1 MAAATQIPS
10 ERDLLTRLVAGT
22 AGALGKEFLRR
33 LVTELAAAL
42 NAEVA
47 FVAELCEDAPEIAR
61 TIASAGQPGI
71 ELRESYEFALAGT
84 PCEDAYRTD
93 LLLVPRGA
101 RLRYP
106 ADRFLRAH
114 ALDGYLAIALHD
126 SKSRP
131 IGHIGVVSRSV
142 LDPSPTELQA
152 LRVFGARAGA
162 ELERRRH
169 EQALAASRARAI
181 QAADEERR
189 RIGRDLHDGAQQR
202 VVALGHLVGLVRRQL
217 GDEPPAAAAELLDRA
232 LDETRQATDE
242 LRELARGLHPAGLAE
257 QGLGPALEALA
268 ARSPV
273 PLVVGPMPDR
283 RLPEPVELTA
293 YYLTSEALTN
303 AAKYAG
309 AGQVCVDVAHRPDA
323 AVIVVA
329 DDGAG
334 GADPSQGSGLRG
346 LEDRVSALGGT
357 LRIDSAPGEGTR
369 LEAAIPLAPWRTA
382 KEPFLEFGAEGDDGL
397 GLERI
402 ARLLDGSRDV
412 SVSLAR
418 EWEVE
423 GGLPRIGQHLPVLDH
438 TGRRHGTL
446 EVQRVG
452 VVPFGEV
459 DEIVIPYEAS
469 GAATL
474 EEWRASQQRFWEL
487 CRDEIALLI
496 GEPGWRLTDEEPMV
510 LTWFRVVDDGDG

>member
-1 MAAATQIPS
+1 MVGDT
-10 ERDLLTRLVAGT
+10 
-22 AGALGKEFLRR
+22 FLRA
-33 LVTELAAAL
+33 LVHQLAEAFD
-42 NAEVA
+42 AEIA
-47 FVAELCEDAPEIAR
+47 FVAEHIGRRARVIAAWQR
-61 TIASAGQPGI
+61 DI
-71 ELRESYEFALAGT
+71 ELPEGLEYPLDDTIPCTIVARDGLLRLPSGVTARFPSDEFAVAEGLDSYVGVALRGGDGSAIGHLAVMG
-84 PCEDAYRTD
+84 R
-93 LLLVPRGA
+93 
-101 RLRYP
+101 
-106 ADRFLRAH
+106 
-114 ALDGYLAIALHD
+114 
-126 SKSRP
+126 RP
-131 IGHIGVVSRSV
+131 IDPDQDEVAV
-142 LDPSPTELQA
+142 LRLFA
-152 LRVFGARAGA
+152 ARAAA
-162 ELERRRH
+162 ELDRRRH
-169 EQALAASRARAI
+169 MALLRTREAEVAAARARI
-181 QAADEERR
+181 VQAADEERR

-257 QGLGPALEALA
+257 QGLGGALEALA

-309 AGQVCVDVAHRPDA
+309 ASQVCVDVAHRPDA

-334 GADPSQGSGLRG
+334 GADPAQGSGLRG

-357 LRIDSAPGEGTR
+357 LRIDSAPGDGTR

-382 KEPFLEFGAEGDDGL
+382 KEPFLEFGAEGDGGL

-423 GGLPRIGQHLPVLDH
+423 GGLPRIGQRLPVLDH
-438 TGRRHGTL
+438 AGRRHGTL

-469 GAATL
+469 GAANL
-474 EEWRASQQRFWEL
+474 EEWREAQQRFWDL

-510 LTWFRVVDDGDG
+510 LTWFRVVDADG